1 MPASRRV
8 SLKDREE
15 RELNVRRALGAFIT
29 QPEEAQA
36 AAALEPEEAPGSDL
50 TDGSSGLDDTW
61 DTKDIDVTDVTE
73 PRASVAAAGRA
84 KPGNAPASG
93 GTARS
98 EAEAAAL
105 AFTAQGAGRA
115 NRAGAPRRD
124 MRSARVPSVTT
135 VTDGTVEPDGAALRV
150 RAADLPASFML
161 KGRRFDPPAGARKRQ
176 NYALSSETIKRIA
189 LASAHAGVGKAE
201 LVDAVLC
208 SALRDILGDE

>member
-29 QPEEAQA
+29 QPEETQA
-36 AAALEPEEAPGSDL
+36 AAALEPEETSVSDVPSV
-50 TDGSSGLDDTW
+50 TDDTW
-61 DTKDIDVTDVTE
+61 DTEDTGVSDVTE
-73 PRASVAAAGRA
+73 PTAPVAADARA
-84 KPGNAPASG
+84 KPANAGASDAD
-93 GTARS
+93 ARS
-98 EAEAAAL
+98 EAEAVAWTYTSQA
-105 AFTAQGAGRA
+105 AGRA
-115 NRAGAPRRD
+115 NRAGTPRRD
-124 MRSARVPSVTT
+124 TKVTKVSSVTT
-135 VTDGTVEPDGAALRV
+135 VTDGTFETDATALRV

-208 SALRDILGDE
+208 AALRDILGDE

>member
-29 QPEEAQA
+29 QPGEAQA
-36 AAALEPEEAPGSDL
+36 AAGADTEEASVSKG
-50 TDGSSGLDDTW
+50 TDVSFVTDDIW
-61 DTKDIDVTDVTE
+61 DTDDKGVTDAAQPSLPAAETG
-73 PRASVAAAGRA
+73 AAAA
-84 KPGNAPASG
+84 EAAPSAQG
-93 GTARS
+93 GAQ
-98 EAEAAAL
+98 AAAL
-105 AFTAQGAGRA
+105 AFMEQGEGRAGRA
-115 NRAGAPRRD
+115 KASRRD
-124 MRSARVPSVTT
+124 TRVTKATPVTT
-135 VTDGTVEPDGAALRV
+135 VTDVSGEPEAPAPRA

-208 SALRDILGDE
+208 AALRDILGDE

>member
-29 QPEEAQA
+29 QPGEAQA
-36 AAALEPEEAPGSDL
+36 AAGADTEEASVSKG
-50 TDGSSGLDDTW
+50 TDVSFVTDDIW
-61 DTKDIDVTDVTE
+61 DTDDKDVTDAAQPSLPAAETG
-73 PRASVAAAGRA
+73 AAAAGT
-84 KPGNAPASG
+84 APSTQG
-93 GTARS
+93 GAQ
-98 EAEAAAL
+98 AAAL
-105 AFTAQGAGRA
+105 AFMEQGEGRAGRA
-115 NRAGAPRRD
+115 KASRRD
-124 MRSARVPSVTT
+124 TRVTKATSVTT
-135 VTDGTVEPDGAALRV
+135 VTDVSDEPEVPAPRV

-208 SALRDILGDE
+208 AALRDILGDE

>member
-29 QPEEAQA
+29 QPGEAQA
-36 AAALEPEEAPGSDL
+36 AAGADTEEASVSKG
-50 TDGSSGLDDTW
+50 TDVSFVTDDIW
-61 DTKDIDVTDVTE
+61 DTDDKGVTDTAQPSLPAAE
-73 PRASVAAAGRA
+73 TGAAAAGTA
-84 KPGNAPASG
+84 PSAPGGAQ
-93 GTARS
+93 
-98 EAEAAAL
+98 AAAL
-105 AFTAQGAGRA
+105 AFIEQGEGRAGRA
-115 NRAGAPRRD
+115 KASRHDTRVTKATSVTSVTDVSGEPEAPAPR
-124 MRSARVPSVTT
+124 A
-135 VTDGTVEPDGAALRV
+135 

-208 SALRDILGDE
+208 AALRDILGDE

>member
-29 QPEEAQA
+29 QPGEAQA
-36 AAALEPEEAPGSDL
+36 AAGADTEEASVSKG
-50 TDGSSGLDDTW
+50 TDVSFVTDDIW
-61 DTKDIDVTDVTE
+61 DTDYKGVTD
-73 PRASVAAAGRA
+73 AAQPSLPTAETGAGA
-84 KPGNAPASG
+84 AEAVPSAQG
-93 GTARS
+93 GAQ
-98 EAEAAAL
+98 AAAL
-105 AFTAQGAGRA
+105 AFMEQGEGRAGRA
-115 NRAGAPRRD
+115 KASRRD
-124 MRSARVPSVTT
+124 TRVTKATSVTS
-135 VTDGTVEPDGAALRV
+135 VTDLSGEPEAPAPRV
-150 RAADLPASFML
+150 RATDLPASFML

-208 SALRDILGDE
+208 AALRDILGDE

>member
-29 QPEEAQA
+29 QPGEAQA
-36 AAALEPEEAPGSDL
+36 AAGADTEEASVSKG
-50 TDGSSGLDDTW
+50 TDVSFVTDDIW
-61 DTKDIDVTDVTE
+61 DTDDKGVTDTAQPSLPAAE
-73 PRASVAAAGRA
+73 TGAAAAGTA
-84 KPGNAPASG
+84 PSAPGGAQ
-93 GTARS
+93 
-98 EAEAAAL
+98 AAAL
-105 AFTAQGAGRA
+105 AFIEQGEGRAGRA
-115 NRAGAPRRD
+115 KASRHD
-124 MRSARVPSVTT
+124 TRVAKATSVTT
-135 VTDGTVEPDGAALRV
+135 VTDVSGEPEAPAPRA

-208 SALRDILGDE
+208 AALRDILGDE

>member
-29 QPEEAQA
+29 QPGEAQA
-36 AAALEPEEAPGSDL
+36 AAGADTEEASVSKG
-50 TDGSSGLDDTW
+50 TDVSFVTDDIW
-61 DTKDIDVTDVTE
+61 DTDDKGVTDAAQPSLPAAETG
-73 PRASVAAAGRA
+73 AAAAGT
-84 KPGNAPASG
+84 APSAQDG
-93 GTARS
+93 AQ
-98 EAEAAAL
+98 AAAL
-105 AFTAQGAGRA
+105 AFMEQGEGRAGRA
-115 NRAGAPRRD
+115 KASRRD
-124 MRSARVPSVTT
+124 TRVTKATSVTA
-135 VTDGTVEPDGAALRV
+135 VTAVSDVSGEPEAPALRV
-150 RAADLPASFML
+150 RAADLPAPFML

-208 SALRDILGDE
+208 AALRDILGDE

>member
-15 RELNVRRALGAFIT
+15 REQSVRRALGAFIT
-29 QPEEAQA
+29 QPGEAQA
-36 AAALEPEEAPGSDL
+36 AAGADTEEASV
-50 TDGSSGLDDTW
+50 S
-61 DTKDIDVTDVTE
+61 KVTDVSFVTDDIWDTDDKGVTDAARPSLPAAE
-73 PRASVAAAGRA
+73 SGAAAAGT
-84 KPGNAPASG
+84 APSAQG
-93 GTARS
+93 GAQ
-98 EAEAAAL
+98 AAAL
-105 AFTAQGAGRA
+105 AFMEQGEGRAGRA
-115 NRAGAPRRD
+115 KSSRPD
-124 MRSARVPSVTT
+124 TRVTKATSVTT
-135 VTDGTVEPDGAALRV
+135 VTDVSGEPEGPAPRA

-208 SALRDILGDE
+208 AALRDILGDE

>member
-29 QPEEAQA
+29 QPGEAQA
-36 AAALEPEEAPGSDL
+36 AAGADTEEASVSKG
-50 TDGSSGLDDTW
+50 TDVSFVTDDIW
-61 DTKDIDVTDVTE
+61 DTDDKGVTDTVQPSLPAAETS
-73 PRASVAAAGRA
+73 AAAAAGT
-84 KPGNAPASG
+84 APSAQG
-93 GTARS
+93 GAQ
-98 EAEAAAL
+98 AAAL
-105 AFTAQGAGRA
+105 AFMEQGEGRAGRA
-115 NRAGAPRRD
+115 KASRRDTRVTKATSVTAVTDVSGEPEAPAPR
-124 MRSARVPSVTT
+124 A
-135 VTDGTVEPDGAALRV
+135 

-208 SALRDILGDE
+208 AALRDILGDE

>member
-29 QPEEAQA
+29 QPGEAQA
-36 AAALEPEEAPGSDL
+36 AAGADTEEASVSKG
-50 TDGSSGLDDTW
+50 TDVSFVTDDIW
-61 DTKDIDVTDVTE
+61 DTDDKGVTDAAQPSLPTAE
-73 PRASVAAAGRA
+73 TGAAAAGT
-84 KPGNAPASG
+84 APSAQG
-93 GTARS
+93 GAQ
-98 EAEAAAL
+98 AAAL
-105 AFTAQGAGRA
+105 AFMEQGEGRAGRA
-115 NRAGAPRRD
+115 KASRRD
-124 MRSARVPSVTT
+124 TRATKATSVTS
-135 VTDGTVEPDGAALRV
+135 VTDVSGESEAPAPRV

-208 SALRDILGDE
+208 AALRDILGDE